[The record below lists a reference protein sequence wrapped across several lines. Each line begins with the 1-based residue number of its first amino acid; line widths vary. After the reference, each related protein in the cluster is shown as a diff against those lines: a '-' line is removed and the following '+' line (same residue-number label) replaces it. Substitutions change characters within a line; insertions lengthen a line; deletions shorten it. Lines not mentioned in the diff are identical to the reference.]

1 MNVPVLRLLRSAAEQ
16 NRDMRSAPDEIDAVA
31 RAKMNTQLAD
41 AVSYRLSVAW
51 VALGQTRNAPKNLN
65 PRFTIP

>member
-1 MNVPVLRLLRSAAEQ
+1 
-16 NRDMRSAPDEIDAVA
+16 
-31 RAKMNTQLAD
+31 MNTQLAD